1 MSPATEAID
10 AVDATVP
17 AADGT
22 RLVQRTWPA
31 AAGVPA
37 AGALLLVHGLGEHA
51 RRYDHVARA
60 IAALGIEVRS
70 YDQRGFGRSHG
81 PRATLP
87 HADALLDD
95 AALLFTRLA
104 DERRAR
110 GDDRPPLILGHSM
123 GGCVVARAVTGG
135 WIRPRGMVLSS
146 PALIPRVS
154 RLDGLAARLGNR
166 FTPNLRVPN
175 RLPMGHVSHDPDV
188 VAAIA
193 ADAEMHDRVTPRL
206 VTFMLTAGRRAIED
220 AARCEVPTLL
230 QIAGSDRFVDPEG
243 AVRFHARLPA
253 GVGTLRRYD
262 ALYHEIYNER
272 PADRATVL
280 DDLVAWLRAHR
291 TGPRDAT
298 GPV

>member
-1 MSPATEAID
+1 MPLATEAI
-10 AVDATVP
+10 VP

-31 AAGVPA
+31 AAGTTD

-51 RRYDHVARA
+51 RRYDHVAAA
-60 IAALGIEVRS
+60 IAALGIEVRG
-70 YDQRGFGRSHG
+70 YDQRGFGRSDG

-87 HADALLDD
+87 HSDALLDD
-95 AALLFTRLA
+95 AALMYGRLA

-110 GDDRPPLILGHSM
+110 GDDRPPFILGHSM

-146 PALIPRVS
+146 PALMPRVS
-154 RLDGLAARLGNR
+154 RVDRVAARVGDRL
-166 FTPNLRVPN
+166 TPNLRVPN
-175 RLPMGHVSHDPDV
+175 RLPMGLVSHDPDV

-206 VTFMLTAGRRAIED
+206 VTFMLSAGLQAIED

-230 QIAGSDRFVDPEG
+230 QIAGTDRFVDPAG
-243 AVRFHARLPA
+243 AERFHARLPA
-253 GVGTLRRYD
+253 GVGTRQRYD

-280 DDLVAWLRAHR
+280 DDLVAWLRAR
-291 TGPRDAT
+291 S
-298 GPV
+298 